1 MSIRS
6 EQPDAQPRGGF
17 DFYHGLF
24 LWDAGHDGRP
34 RVLRRDAR
42 PTAIPCPTTGR
53 PLRIAT
59 IEADTAAICPACAS
73 HGQGGFVSFDGDL
86 RMAYACPQCRQLVW
100 VQGV

>member
-1 MSIRS
+1 MLISSDR
-6 EQPDAQPRGGF
+6 PDADVRSRL

-24 LWDAGHDGRP
+24 RWDAGLDGRP
-34 RVLRRDAR
+34 RVLRRDAG

-86 RMAYACPQCRQLVW
+86 RMAYACPQCCQLVW